1 MTRRHTLAAGIGNV
15 VHHRSLLASLVRRD
29 VETRFRGT
37 VLGALWTVLQPLLML
52 AVYAFVFG
60 GIFGTRWNHQGNL
73 SEFVLMLYCGLIVH
87 GLCSDTLNR
96 APNAVLAAPNYV
108 KKVVFPLE
116 LLPLAQLASALFT
129 ALISLALL
137 CAWMLVQRQALPSTA
152 LLAPIVLA
160 PLVLLTSGL
169 AWFLAALG
177 VFLRDV
183 GQVIQVAM
191 SALLFLSPVFYPAS
205 ATPASVRPWL
215 HLNPLT
221 WPMESLRAVLISGTW
236 PDWRLGLVYGVI
248 SCAVALAGLWFFQ
261 RARPAFADV
270 I

>member
-1 MTRRHTLAAGIGNV
+1 MRRHTLATGIGNLPR
-15 VHHRSLLASLVRRD
+15 HRSLLVSLVRRD
-29 VETRFRGT
+29 IETRFRGT
-37 VLGALWTVLQPLLML
+37 MLGALWTVLQPLLML
-52 AVYAFVFG
+52 SVYAFVFG
-60 GIFGTRWNHQGNL
+60 GIFGTRWNQQGDL

-87 GLCSDTLNR
+87 GLFSDTLSR
-96 APNAVLAAPNYV
+96 APSAVLSTPGYV

-116 LLPLAQLASALFT
+116 LLPLAQLASAVFT
-129 ALISLALL
+129 AVISVLLL
-137 CAWMLVQRQALPSTA
+137 CAWMLVQRHSLPVTA
-152 LLAPIVLA
+152 LLAPLVLA
-160 PLVLLTSGL
+160 PLLLLTSGL

-183 GQVIQVAM
+183 SQIIQVAM
-191 SALLFLSPVFYPAS
+191 SVLLFLSPVFYPAS
-205 ATPASVRPWL
+205 ATPVAVRPWL

-236 PDWRLGLVYGVI
+236 PDWRLGLVYGAI
-248 SCAVALAGLWFFQ
+248 SCAVALTGLWFFQ